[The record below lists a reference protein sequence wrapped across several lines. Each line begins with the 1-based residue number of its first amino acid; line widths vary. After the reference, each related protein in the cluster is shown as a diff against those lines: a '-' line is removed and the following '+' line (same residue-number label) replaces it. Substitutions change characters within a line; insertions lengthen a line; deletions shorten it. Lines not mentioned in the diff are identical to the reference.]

1 MSIFGSF
8 ILFFKFILDG
18 YYKKSYYIFH
28 VHNPTLAAIGILY
41 RVFIPRSKL
50 IYNLHNFWPYYKTY
64 QKICMF
70 ILTFFSDKII
80 SVSQSCHNS
89 IPFYLRVIFKKKH
102 KFIYIRNGIN
112 IKLSK
117 HYPILTRKL
126 NNVAVVVARKVPQKN
141 HQLILQILYNIPEI
155 SKLVWFGDGYL
166 HDDIVKDAVSLNVID
181 KIQFMGNRSR
191 RDVFNHLSESAIY
204 IAASKWEGIGV
215 ANLEA
220 SLLGCVPFLS
230 SIPPHNEIAMK
241 LNINTYSLT
250 DCKEWCKPIK
260 DYLNYNS
267 SQRFILQNEISI
279 KTKKHFNLDDSI
291 KQYLSTYSSIINK
304 I

>member
-1 MSIFGSF
+1 
-8 ILFFKFILDG
+8 
-18 YYKKSYYIFH
+18 
-28 VHNPTLAAIGILY
+28 
-41 RVFIPRSKL
+41 
-50 IYNLHNFWPYYKTY
+50 
-64 QKICMF
+64 
-70 ILTFFSDKII
+70 
-80 SVSQSCHNS
+80 
-89 IPFYLRVIFKKKH
+89 
-102 KFIYIRNGIN
+102 
-112 IKLSK
+112 
-117 HYPILTRKL
+117 
-126 NNVAVVVARKVPQKN
+126 
-141 HQLILQILYNIPEI
+141 
-155 SKLVWFGDGYL
+155 
-166 HDDIVKDAVSLNVID
+166 
-181 KIQFMGNRSR
+181 MG
-191 RDVFNHLSESAIY
+191 
-204 IAASKWEGIGV
+204 GIGV

-230 SIPPHNEIAMK
+230 TFRHTTRLLK